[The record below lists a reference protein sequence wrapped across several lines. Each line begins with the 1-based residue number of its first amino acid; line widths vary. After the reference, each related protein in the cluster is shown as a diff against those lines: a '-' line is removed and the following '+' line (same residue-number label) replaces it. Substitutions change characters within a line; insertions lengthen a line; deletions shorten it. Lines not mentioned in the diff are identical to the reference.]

1 MRIAPWL
8 VMGLA
13 LAAVAAAQNVKRG
26 FDFAEYKRQQ
36 EFKAKTF
43 ARANELRPGRRDAP
57 IRYVNIS
64 DNEMREIQL
73 VAAQYMPRALV
84 NVSPVVTG
92 CPCEEGPGCT
102 DEVYILANGSKS
114 TVGLQLVRIKNI
126 WSVGA
131 VQKWWL
137 KRDSFQAKMMQMTDE
152 QRDAALWELANE
164 FPACLSQ
171 TLSEPTVAVNPVIEG
186 KK

>member
-8 VMGLA
+8 VAGLA
-13 LAAVAAAQNVKRG
+13 LAMAADAQNVKRR
-26 FDFAEYKRQQ
+26 FDYRLDYQEYQRQR
-36 EFKAKTF
+36 EFKSRVV
-43 ARANELRPGRRDAP
+43 ARAYELRPKRRDEP
-57 IRYVNIS
+57 MRYINIS

-92 CPCEEGPGCT
+92 CPCEEGPSCT
-102 DEVYILANGSKS
+102 DEVYVLASASKT
-114 TVGLQLVRIKNI
+114 TVGLQLVHIKNV
-126 WSVGA
+126 WSVGT

-137 KRDSFQAKMMQMTDE
+137 KHDSLVARRNQMTDE
-152 QRDAALWELANE
+152 QYDAAEWELVNE
-164 FPACLSQ
+164 FPSCLSQ
-171 TLSEPTVAVNPVIEG
+171 TLATEG

>member
-1 MRIAPWL
+1 MRIAPWA
-8 VMGLA
+8 VAGLA
-13 LAAVAAAQNVKRG
+13 LAMAAGAQNVKRR
-26 FDFAEYKRQQ
+26 FDYRFDYQEYKRQQ
-36 EFKAKTF
+36 EFKSRVFT
-43 ARANELRPGRRDAP
+43 RAYELRPKRRDEP
-57 IRYVNIS
+57 MRYINIS

-92 CPCEEGPGCT
+92 CPCEEGPSCT
-102 DEVYILANGSKS
+102 DEVYVLASASNM
-114 TVGLQLVRIKNI
+114 TVGLQLVHIKNV

-137 KRDSFQAKMMQMTDE
+137 KHDSLVARRNQMTDE
-152 QRDAALWELANE
+152 QYDAADWELVNE
-164 FPACLSQ
+164 FPSCLSQ
-171 TLSEPTVAVNPVIEG
+171 TLATEG

>member
-1 MRIAPWL
+1 MRVAPWL
-8 VMGLA
+8 VAGLA
-13 LAAVAAAQNVKRG
+13 LAMAAGAQNVIRR
-26 FDFAEYKRQQ
+26 FDYQEYKRQR
-36 EFKAKTF
+36 EFKSRVF
-43 ARANELRPGRRDAP
+43 ARAYELRPKRRDEP
-57 IRYVNIS
+57 MRYINIS

-92 CPCEEGPGCT
+92 CPCEEGPSCT
-102 DEVYILANGSKS
+102 DEVFVLANASKT
-114 TVGLQLVRIKNI
+114 TVGLQLVHIKNV

-137 KRDSFQAKMMQMTDE
+137 KHDSLVARMNQMTDE
-152 QRDAALWELANE
+152 QYDAAEWELLNE

-171 TLSEPTVAVNPVIEG
+171 TLVTEG